1 MAPSRSSRPSRAPD
15 GSLQLTDEKRL
26 ELIEKAFRDCGEKPT
41 RELVEKQFF
50 YETGR
55 KPK

>member
-1 MAPSRSSRPSRAPD
+1 MKKWKAPNRAPD

-26 ELIEKAFRDCGEKPT
+26 ELIKKCYQECGVKPT
-41 RELVEKQFF
+41 RELVAKQFF

-55 KPK
+55 KPR